1 MDENISNFQGSVK
14 MPNEIRN
21 VKNTILFGL
30 TGRQLGC
37 ASVSLITISIAV
49 GILCGIFHINST
61 VAIIIGLLFASPSF
75 ALGFIRPGGIA
86 MEDWLAIIK
95 SNHIKSKP
103 VRKLFAENSYEVAM
117 RLGEKKARAEEN
129 MKKGK
134 KFKKKDKAPKKKKPA
149 KSAYKFRK

>member
-30 TGRQLGC
+30 TGRQLGS
-37 ASVSLITISIAV
+37 AAGALAIVGALMLLFSLIH
-49 GILCGIFHINST
+49 LNKT
-61 VAIIIGLLFASPSF
+61 VALFISLSIGCIPLSF
-75 ALGFIRPGGIA
+75 GFVRPGGIA
-86 MEDWLAIIK
+86 LEDWVLILW
-95 SNHIKSKP
+95 SNNKKGKP

-134 KFKKKDKAPKKKKPA
+134 KFKKNDKAPKKKKAA